1 MPDLPPAEV
10 LDLFAVPG
18 DLARLPGER
27 GPRVRA
33 GDLLLT
39 PGRDPD
45 VQAWLS
51 PLLARLAVRLDER
64 PGRHPRDLRIA
75 MPVPARDGSWV
86 VQGWGASRYEPGTV
100 VCDDLDVTL
109 AAGRLLHAELDSLVR
124 ERPPGLA
131 ADPASPGPDQLVHA
145 ALHGNV
151 LLDAR
156 GAPVVVD
163 VTPAWRTVQWA
174 EAACR
179 RSFRPGQPESSPT

>member
-18 DLARLPGER
+18 DLARLPGDRRE
-27 GPRVRA
+27 RVRA
-33 GDLLLT
+33 GDLLLS
-39 PGRDPD
+39 PGRDPE

-64 PGRHPRDLRIA
+64 SGRNPRDLRLA
-75 MPVPARDGSWV
+75 MTVPARDGSWV
-86 VQGWGASRYEPGTV
+86 VDGWGASRYEPGTV

-124 ERPPGLA
+124 ERPPGLDV
-131 ADPASPGPDQLVHA
+131 DPDSPGPDQLVHA
-145 ALHGNV
+145 ALDGNV
-151 LLDAR
+151 LLDAH

-163 VTPAWRTVQWA
+163 VSPAWRTVKWA
-174 EAACR
+174 EQVCR
-179 RSFRPGQPESSPT
+179 RSRIRSAGPRAL

>member
-10 LDLFAVPG
+10 LDLFAVPA
-18 DLARLPGER
+18 DLSRLPGDR
-27 GPRVRA
+27 GDRVRA

-39 PGRDPD
+39 PGRDPE

-64 PGRHPRDLRIA
+64 PGRRPRDLRIA

-86 VQGWGASRYEPGTV
+86 VRGWGASRFEPGTV

-124 ERPPGLA
+124 ERPATLE
-131 ADPASPGPDQLVHA
+131 ADPDSAGPDQLVHA
-145 ALHGNV
+145 ELHGNV

-156 GAPVVVD
+156 GAPVVID

-174 EAACR
+174 ETLCR
-179 RSFRPGQPESSPT
+179 RTAAEG